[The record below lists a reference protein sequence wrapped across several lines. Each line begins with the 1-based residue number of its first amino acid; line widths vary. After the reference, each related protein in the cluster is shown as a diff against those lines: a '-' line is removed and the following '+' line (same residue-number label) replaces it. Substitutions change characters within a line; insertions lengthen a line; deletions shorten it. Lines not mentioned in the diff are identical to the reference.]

1 MQGVRNV
8 LRLIPAAGI
17 LLFGILLSGCASGVP
32 EFQLYVQAYTSQHV
46 HAEYVLDRV
55 ARAERIVVR
64 RRLDLENADVDF
76 DPDKAGY
83 YLDTGDPPITGSIRA
98 SLNSLNN
105 YNAALGALAS
115 GEKAEAIATRM
126 GTLASALI
134 GTAATLVQATGPA
147 TFIPSA
153 TKPLDEAI
161 QAVNRALPL
170 VKTVA
175 TYASRDAFR
184 KQLIAAYPAMR
195 QLLIA
200 MRDATPAMYEIMR
213 RSYVQRGSLESG
225 SGISIAGSDLLL
237 KDRELLAGWVILM
250 DKSVEAMDVSV
261 KTAMTGASSD
271 DLAALTAA
279 SLELQ
284 VVARQIGDIRKKP

>member
-1 MQGVRNV
+1 MQGLRDV
-8 LRLIPAAGI
+8 LRLIPAAGL

-32 EFQLYVQAYTSQHV
+32 EFQLYVQAYVSQ
-46 HAEYVLDRV
+46 YLQGQNVLDRV

-64 RRLDLENADVDF
+64 RRLDLGSADVDF

-83 YLDTGDPPITGSIRA
+83 YLDVGDPPITGSIRA

-126 GTLASALI
+126 GTFASALI

-147 TFIPSA
+147 TLIPSA
-153 TKPLDEAI
+153 TKPLDQAL
-161 QAVNRALPL
+161 QAVNRAVPL
-170 VKTVA
+170 VKTIA

-184 KQLIAAYPAMR
+184 KQLIGAYPAMR
-195 QLLIA
+195 QLSLA
-200 MRDATPAMYEIMR
+200 MRDATPAMYEIIR
-213 RSYVQRGSLESG
+213 RSYVQRGSLETG
-225 SGISIAGSDLLL
+225 SGISVANTDLLL
-237 KDRELLAGWVILM
+237 RDRELLAGWVILM
-250 DKSVEAMDVSV
+250 DKSVEAMDVAA

-284 VVARQIGDIRKKP
+284 VVAKQIQDIRKKP